1 MQKKILRISWVAG
14 LLLFVL
20 LIYKIGLSEILAN
33 IKKLTLR
40 HLLILLFLRL
50 IFWMLRTLNWA
61 VIQKQY
67 DDKVSLWL
75 LLRARLAGHA
85 ISYLTPT
92 SHVGGEAIR
101 ALSIDSHNRK
111 RNLASVIIDKT
122 TEVMVMILFTILG
135 VMILLSKTLLP
146 NKYKLLFIIIG
157 VAAILLVMLVLV
169 KQKQGFFTWIISLLK
184 KIRITSPFIEKN
196 RNKIKQIDD
205 HISHFYSEHKKL
217 FPVVLLLY
225 SGMILFWTWEI
236 HVTLV
241 YLGVPNLDYLSSF
254 LIVTLGTLAFI
265 LPLFPGSLGTYEAT
279 YIAVFSLLGFG
290 AGYGLSLTLIR
301 RIIALFWA
309 GIGLLLMALNKE
321 KLKI

>member
-1 MQKKILRISWVAG
+1 M
-14 LLLFVL
+14 LFIL
-20 LIYKIGLSEILAN
+20 LIYKIGPSEILAN

-40 HLLILLFLRL
+40 QFLILLLLRL
-50 IFWMLRTLNWA
+50 LFWMLRTLNWG
-61 VIQKQY
+61 VIQHQY
-67 DDKVSLWL
+67 DNKVSLWL

-101 ALSIDSHNRK
+101 ALSIDSQNRK

-122 TEVMVMILFTILG
+122 IEVMVMLLFTILG
-135 VMILLSKTLLP
+135 IMILLSKTLLP
-146 NKYKLLFIIIG
+146 NEYKLLFIILG
-157 VAAILLVMLVLV
+157 TAAILLAMLVLV
-169 KQKQGFFTWIISLLK
+169 KQKQGFFKWIISLLTK
-184 KIRITSPFIEKN
+184 MRIKPQFIEKN
-196 RNKIKQIDD
+196 RNKINQIDD

-217 FPVVLLLY
+217 FPLVLLLY

-236 HVTLV
+236 YVTLA
-241 YLGVPNLDYLSSF
+241 YLGVPHIDYQSSF

-279 YIAVFSLLGFG
+279 YAAVFSLLGFG
-290 AGYGLSLTLIR
+290 ARYGLSLTLTR

-309 GIGLLLMALNKE
+309 GIGLLLMALRKE
-321 KLKI
+321 KLKT